1 MRKVYFVILTW
12 NSEKVIGDCIHSIL
26 AFQSVIAH
34 IYVVDN
40 GSTDGT
46 LKFVKKQE
54 NKRGHTI
61 SVIQLEKNLGIHM
74 QGNQFCWGRMM
85 SAPIFD
91 PPKGRAK

>member
-54 NKRGHTI
+54 NK
-61 SVIQLEKNLGIHM
+61 S
-74 QGNQFCWGRMM
+74 
-85 SAPIFD
+85 
-91 PPKGRAK
+91 